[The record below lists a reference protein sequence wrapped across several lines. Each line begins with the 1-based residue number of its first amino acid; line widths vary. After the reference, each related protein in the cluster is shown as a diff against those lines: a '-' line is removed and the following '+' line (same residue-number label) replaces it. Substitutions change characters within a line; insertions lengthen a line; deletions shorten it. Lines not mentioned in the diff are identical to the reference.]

1 MNRPYSPQGNSPPAS
16 RGPGRRGCRRLL
28 WTVLLCMAAPCGVPA
43 ADTPLGELL
52 NLLFRNR
59 RAAVQEAVEAAE
71 MAVDVNAGAEFKPTL
86 RGVLGRELHL
96 VRKVCRPNEE
106 QFAQI
111 RAAGLAEVDTVARQM
126 GAAQQS
132 GRPFEQWPRP
142 RQELSAALLAKV
154 SELLPA
160 EAAQAYRAEIEAREA
175 AQRRAA
181 QQMMFV
187 IIDRRIMLLPDQYDP
202 LAAALEKEWNDELS
216 RNMQLYLY
224 DEYLSLPETRVV
236 APVLN
241 ERQTKLYTA
250 RLNRQGRISFGWQR
264 DLGLDELRIIPLDR
278 DEFGTL
284 GEEASQPV
292 AEEGK

>member
-1 MNRPYSPQGNSPPAS
+1 MTRPFSPRGNSPPAS
-16 RGPGRRGCRRLL
+16 RGPVRRGCRRLL
-28 WTVLLCMAAPCGVPA
+28 WMVLLCIAAPGGVPA

-52 NLLFRNR
+52 NLLFRQR
-59 RAAVQEAVEAAE
+59 REAVQEAVEAAE

-86 RGVLGRELHL
+86 RGVLGSELHL

-111 RAAGLAEVDTVARQM
+111 RAAGLAAVDAVARQM

-132 GRPFEQWPRP
+132 GRPIEQWPRP

-175 AQRRAA
+175 AQRRAG

-187 IIDRRIMLLPDQYDP
+187 IIDRRLTLLPDQYEP
-202 LAAALEKEWNDELS
+202 LAAALDKAWDDGLS

-241 ERQTKLYTA
+241 ERQTRLYTA
-250 RLNRQGRISFGWQR
+250 GMNRRGRISFGWEQ
-264 DLGLDELRIIPLDR
+264 DLGLDGMGFVDARP

-284 GEEASQPV
+284 GEEASQP
-292 AEEGK
+292 ATEEGK